1 MLLHWFLMHIQM
13 QISFIVKNYFYR
25 SMNLVIVISN
35 RFRSAVTDIRALRG
49 PNTGSF
55 HNLMKINIKVKLRV
69 KTGNKYDERKMVN
82 IFQNPK
88 WKQEHATEIN
98 NIFEI
103 LENLNDEDSIDNYIN
118 EKWENIKTIIR
129 ETKQ

>member
-1 MLLHWFLMHIQM
+1 
-13 QISFIVKNYFYR
+13 
-25 SMNLVIVISN
+25 
-35 RFRSAVTDIRALRG
+35 
-49 PNTGSF
+49 
-55 HNLMKINIKVKLRV
+55 
-69 KTGNKYDERKMVN
+69 MVN
-82 IFQNPK
+82 IYQNPK

>member
-1 MLLHWFLMHIQM
+1 MN
-13 QISFIVKNYFYR
+13 QIDHVLIG
-25 SMNLVIVISN
+25 N
-35 RFRSAVTDIRALRG
+35 RFRSAITDFRALRG
-49 PNTGSF
+49 PDVGSD
-55 HNLMKINIKVKLRV
+55 HNLVKINFKVKLRA
-69 KTGNKYDERKMVN
+69 KTEKKYEKRKTVN